1 MATRVTKYRQDPGV
15 QSCKAALEK
24 QAGGIMAIQIVV
36 TRDGRL
42 IGHSYGVTGALCTEA
57 GKLLDA
63 AVHGIEAMA

>member
-1 MATRVTKYRQDPGV
+1 MATRVTNYRQDQGV
-15 QSCKAALEK
+15 QACKAALE
-24 QAGGIMAIQIVV
+24 QRPGGIMALQIVV

-63 AVHGIEAMA
+63 AMRGIERGE